1 MNANDL
7 PSEPV
12 VPPALPCHKTPE
24 RSVVKRKDSISTIS
38 SQPSMPSS
46 SKAIPKVTSA
56 ENVASF
62 YNDMLGVV
70 EGGEEECEEDDEVV
84 SISSEDAGSKKIT
97 SQYTSTY
104 DMAMVRVLSNGSK
117 VVSRMKT
124 GPNGFAI
131 ATFEGSDS
139 FKQVCSIPVKG
150 RSPEQMLTV
159 VKEAIQRLTS
169 GEDKDAVKA
178 WLKT

>member
-12 VPPALPCHKTPE
+12 VPPALPCHTTPE

-70 EGGEEECEEDDEVV
+70 EGGEEECEEDDVVV
-84 SISSEDAGSKKIT
+84 SISSEDAGSTKIT

-117 VVSRMKT
+117 MVSRMKT

-131 ATFEGSDS
+131 ATFEGSDNEH
-139 FKQVCSIPVKG
+139 VTEIPN
-150 RSPEQMLTV
+150 STL
-159 VKEAIQRLTS
+159 
-169 GEDKDAVKA
+169 
-178 WLKT
+178 LKHQETTGKKMPAL